1 MYQGRDY
8 DRPEIVI
15 FINHL
20 SSILTSC
27 PFTGQV
33 FSFVFNSCIWFSLL
47 TSLQTT
53 SRKLLARVTAKESM
67 RKDVTTKKQEL
78 WNKALVNLKLFV
90 L

>member
-1 MYQGRDY
+1 MPFYRTS
-8 DRPEIVI
+8 I
-15 FINHL
+15 FI
-20 SSILTSC
+20 
-27 PFTGQV
+27 
-33 FSFVFNSCIWFSLL
+33 VFNSCIQISSF

>member
-1 MYQGRDY
+1 MPFYRTS
-8 DRPEIVI
+8 I
-15 FINHL
+15 FI
-20 SSILTSC
+20 
-27 PFTGQV
+27 
-33 FSFVFNSCIWFSLL
+33 VFNSCIQISSF

-53 SRKLLARVTAKESM
+53 SRKLLARVTTKESW